1 MDLKKLRE
9 EIDKIDDEILDLLDK
24 RMSIVKEVGK
34 LKLKSNV
41 AIYHPKREKEI
52 LHRLVKQGK
61 TNITQKGI
69 EAIYQEIFATSRFL
83 ELPQRVAFLGPVGSF
98 THQVA
103 VEKFGKLSECIASNN
118 IESIFKYV
126 ANGIVKYGVIPI
138 ENNSNGIVSES
149 LDYLAKYD
157 VKIVAEANLSIHH
170 SFASNEKLTSNI
182 KKVFS
187 KDIAFGQCRNFL
199 SNYSLQDAE
208 LIPLDSTAKAAK
220 VASNTPNSA
229 AICSNVAAKICN
241 LPIMFENI
249 EDSDENTTRFFIISD
264 FKTNPTNNDKTSLCA
279 FINNSDK
286 PGTLAK
292 LLYEFN
298 EKNINLVKLESRP
311 LHKNRG
317 FSFWFYIEFEGHIDD
332 KNIKEI
338 FELKKDRL
346 RWLGSYTKDRLKD

>member
-1 MDLKKLRE
+1 MDLKKLRNK
-9 EIDKIDDEILDLLDK
+9 IDKIDDEILSLLDE
-24 RMSIVKEVGK
+24 RMGIVKEVGR

-52 LHRLVKQGK
+52 LNRLIQQNK
-61 TNITQKGI
+61 TNITPKGI
-69 EAIYQEIFATSRFL
+69 ESIYQEVFATSRFL
-83 ELPQRVAFLGPVGSF
+83 ELPERVAFLGPIGSF

-103 VEKFGKLSECIASNN
+103 VSKFGKVSEYISSKN
-118 IESIFKYV
+118 IESIFKAV
-126 ANGIVKYGVIPI
+126 VNGSVKYGVIPI

-157 VKIVAEANLSIHH
+157 VKIVAESNLAIHH
-170 SFASNEKLTSNI
+170 SFASNEKLISNI

-187 KDIAFGQCRNFL
+187 KDIAFGQCREFL
-199 SNYSLQDAE
+199 NNYSLQNAE

-220 VASNTPNSA
+220 VAMDTPNSA
-229 AICSNVAAKICN
+229 AICSNIAAKICN

-249 EDSDENTTRFFIISD
+249 EDNNDNITRFFIISD
-264 FKTNPTNNDKTSLCA
+264 FKTNPTNNDKTSICA

-311 LHKNRG
+311 LHKNKG

-332 KNIKEI
+332 ENIKEI
-338 FELKKDRL
+338 FDLKKDRL
-346 RWLGSYTKDRLKD
+346 RWLGSYTKDSIKD

>member
-1 MDLKKLRE
+1 MDLKKLRKG
-9 EIDKIDDEILDLLDK
+9 IDEIDDEILNLLDK
-24 RMSIVKEVGK
+24 RMSIVREVGA

-41 AIYHPKREKEI
+41 AIYHPKREREI
-52 LHRLVKQGK
+52 LHRLTQQDKR
-61 TNITQKGI
+61 NITPKGI
-69 EAIYQEIFATSRFL
+69 EAIFSEIFATSRFL
-83 ELPQRVAFLGPVGSF
+83 ELPQRVAYLGPIGSF
-98 THQVA
+98 THQIA
-103 VEKFGKLSECIASNN
+103 MEKFGKVSEYISSKN
-118 IESIFKYV
+118 IESIFKSV
-126 ANGIVKYGVIPI
+126 ANGSVKYGVIPI

-170 SFASNEKLTSNI
+170 SFASNEKLISNI
-182 KKVFS
+182 NKVFS
-187 KDIAFGQCRNFL
+187 KDIVFGQCRDFL
-199 SNYSLQDAE
+199 DQYSLQNVE
-208 LIPLDSTAKAAK
+208 LIPLDSTAKAAR
-220 VASNTPNSA
+220 VAFETPNSA
-229 AICSNVAAKICN
+229 AICSSVAAKICN

-249 EDSDENTTRFFIISD
+249 EDSGDNTTRFFIISD
-264 FKTNPTNNDKTSLCA
+264 FKTNQTSNDKTSICA

-311 LHKNRG
+311 LHKNKG

-332 KNIKEI
+332 ENIKEI

-346 RWLGSYTKDRLKD
+346 RWLGSYTKMD